1 MVSCTNVQNK
11 EPHLKVGIVPEHF
24 HVSEKKEGKQIWRG
38 QTGIFIE
45 CCESLCNDRSLMKQ
59 SLGFDSQC
67 GKRVGP
73 PVTVS
78 AFQHRSLGTRKPRH
92 RRRRRANSK

>member
-1 MVSCTNVQNK
+1 
-11 EPHLKVGIVPEHF
+11 
-24 HVSEKKEGKQIWRG
+24 
-38 QTGIFIE
+38 
-45 CCESLCNDRSLMKQ
+45 MKH

-67 GKRVGP
+67 GERVGP

-92 RRRRRANSK
+92 RHNSCIHKHALAHSMYAVVKSTCH